1 MLKVLQNEKM
11 KKIFDYKEQAVLLLL
26 ILQSMVITSL
36 ITQVYYCFLLKLIK
50 INKDLLTMLFS
61 NYDKYNKILRKICI
75 IRKWLIIHR
84 INLSKKAIS
93 INPY

>member
-36 ITQVYYCFLLKLIK
+36 ITQVYYCFLFKLLKLI
-50 INKDLLTMLFS
+50 
-61 NYDKYNKILRKICI
+61 
-75 IRKWLIIHR
+75 R
-84 INLSKKAIS
+84 I
-93 INPY
+93 Y